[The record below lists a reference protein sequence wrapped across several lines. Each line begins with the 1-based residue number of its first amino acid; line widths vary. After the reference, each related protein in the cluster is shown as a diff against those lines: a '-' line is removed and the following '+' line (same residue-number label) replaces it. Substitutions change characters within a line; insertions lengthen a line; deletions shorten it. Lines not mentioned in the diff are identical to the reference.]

1 MFKKKRNTEKIKKP
15 FYKKWWF
22 WLIII
27 LFVFPAFID
36 GDNSSENNQNKGTAV
51 ENADSKEE
59 KVKEDK
65 VKEDKAKED
74 KVKEDK
80 AKEKKAKEGKVKE
93 DKAEVAT
100 EEPYEIEDD
109 IAIFTDDNDSI
120 FSAKQHVDS
129 FSAEMTQALK
139 ENHKDIK
146 NGAIF
151 RSVKTLSDKYG
162 NEEKTNVL
170 AVYYSPET
178 IEKINYD
185 KWPTLDASGLYD
197 TADAMWAHPAFKEKG
212 AKENKSG
219 TENAP
224 DIYFNYLGSTV
235 E

>member
-1 MFKKKRNTEKIKKP
+1 MAKKKLNNKKNKDIVGKVKKP
-15 FYKKWWF
+15 IYKKWWF

-27 LFVFPAFID
+27 ILVSPALINED
-36 GDNSSENNQNKGTAV
+36 DSSKDNSKENITSENKLSESKDKKDKKGK
-51 ENADSKEE
+51 D
-59 KVKEDK
+59 VKTS
-65 VKEDKAKED
+65 KAKESE
-74 KVKEDK
+74 VKT
-80 AKEKKAKEGKVKE
+80 
-93 DKAEVAT
+93 EV
-100 EEPYEIEDD
+100 PYEIVDE
-109 IAIFTDDNDSI
+109 IAVFTDDNDSI

-129 FSAEMTQALK
+129 FSAEMTKALK

-185 KWPTLDASGLYD
+185 KWPILDASGLYD
-197 TADAMWAHPAFKEKG
+197 TADTMWVHPAFKEKG
-212 AKENKSG
+212 AKENKSS

-224 DIYFNYLGSTV
+224 NVYFNYLGSSA